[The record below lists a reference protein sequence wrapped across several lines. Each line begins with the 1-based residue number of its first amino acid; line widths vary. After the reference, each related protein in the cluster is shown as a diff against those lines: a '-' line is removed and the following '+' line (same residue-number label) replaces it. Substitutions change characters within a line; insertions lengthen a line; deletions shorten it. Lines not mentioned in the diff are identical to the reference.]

1 MSSDFCIR
9 CDNAL
14 SVYCGQCVDAIRK
27 ELDELRKV
35 HAEDRASWDET
46 SERMEEMMRGLIKSR
61 DEAQGEAMRLRSYLC
76 VLPELPPRPPH
87 GDGVPRYGIR
97 WNGPTQPISVPMAD
111 GYWTPWHLA
120 DSEVNEARGAF
131 LAAAQAIGIVYEA
144 EGHAPAPGPVETV
157 VEAIRDAARAKGRL
171 IEVEMKLEQLQW
183 GNEMACENT
192 PHPACECAG
201 CSLARDR
208 ARRGVAGPEDE

>member
-27 ELDELRKV
+27 ELDES
-35 HAEDRASWDET
+35 RA
-46 SERMEEMMRGLIKSR
+46 
-61 DEAQGEAMRLRSYLC
+61 
-76 VLPELPPRPPH
+76 
-87 GDGVPRYGIR
+87 
-97 WNGPTQPISVPMAD
+97 
-111 GYWTPWHLA
+111 
-120 DSEVNEARGAF
+120 AF
-131 LAAAQAIGIVYEA
+131 LAAAQAICIVYEA

-192 PHPACECAG
+192 PHPACSCPG
-201 CSLARDR
+201 CETARDR
-208 ARRGVAGPEDE
+208 ARRGVAGPEDEP